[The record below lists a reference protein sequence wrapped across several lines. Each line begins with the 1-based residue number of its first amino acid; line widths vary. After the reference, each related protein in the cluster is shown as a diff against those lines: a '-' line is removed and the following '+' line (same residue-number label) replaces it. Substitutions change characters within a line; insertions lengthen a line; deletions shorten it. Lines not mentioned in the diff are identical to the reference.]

1 MKNKNET
8 DKNIGKKAY
17 KKGNGLF
24 SGLIGTVQKYDGNIM
39 IGGYNLILPDGSR
52 VYSKL
57 EDLVFVEDECSQF
70 GNMDGM
76 NGSCHYCKE
85 DNQELFQACWNDKSK
100 DIKPKTR

>member
-57 EDLVFVEDECSQF
+57 EDLVFVEDEK
-70 GNMDGM
+70 GEI
-76 NGSCHYCKE
+76 YE
-85 DNQELFQACWNDKSK
+85 
-100 DIKPKTR
+100 T